1 MIIIMGPVGVG
12 KSVQGQLL
20 ADKISYN
27 WFSLGQYLRENA
39 PESTQATLSAGKLLT
54 DTEVIEII
62 DSELG
67 RTIKDTSILDGFP
80 RTLDQ
85 SKWLIQQHKN
95 NRINIEA
102 VVLLEADDSVLLER
116 LMARGRQ
123 DDSED
128 IIKQRIETYNNLTL
142 PIIEW
147 FSEQNVVVHKINGV
161 GSPEDISQNIVK
173 ALGKDAN

>member
-1 MIIIMGPVGVG
+1 MGPVGVG

-27 WFSLGQYLRENA
+27 WFSLGHYLRENA

-67 RTIKDTSILDGFP
+67 KTIKDTSILDGFP

-85 SKWLIQQHKN
+85 SKWLIEQHKAG
-95 NRINIEA
+95 RIQIEA
-102 VVLLEADDSVLLER
+102 VVLLEADDSVLLGR
-116 LMARGRQ
+116 LMSRGRQ
-123 DDSED
+123 DDNEE
-128 IIKQRIETYNNLTL
+128 IIKQRIETYNTLTL

-161 GSPEDISQNIVK
+161 GSPEDISQSIVK
-173 ALGKDAN
+173 ALGNDDN

>member
-1 MIIIMGPVGVG
+1 MIIVMGPVGVG

-27 WFSLGQYLRENA
+27 WFSLGHYLRENA
-39 PESTQATLSAGKLLT
+39 PASAQAKLATGELLT
-54 DTEVIEII
+54 DGEVIEII
-62 DSELG
+62 DSEIGNTVL
-67 RTIKDTSILDGFP
+67 DSSILDGFP

-85 SKWLIQQHKN
+85 SKWLIEQHKSG
-95 NRINIEA
+95 RIQIEA

-116 LMARGRQ
+116 LLARGRL
-123 DDSED
+123 DDSEE

-142 PIIEW
+142 PIIDW
-147 FSEQNVVVHKINGV
+147 FSNQNIVVHKINGV
-161 GSPEDISQNIVK
+161 GSPEDISRNIVK